1 MENIIASLIQK
12 FEEGKIS
19 RRELIR
25 SIAVTASAV
34 SSVPAYAAGE
44 PGIKAVGIKHI
55 SYRAADYA
63 KTRDFYSGL
72 LGMKVLA
79 DTATGASLPG
89 GGVGRCNLSVGGVDI
104 IVRTAGP
111 GMKPPL
117 VDHICYSIADYNK
130 NQVFALLKQRGLDPQ
145 PGKEDPTDITIK
157 DPDGFNVQLRD
168 SRNIASI
175 GDPKSSSRRQ

>member
-1 MENIIASLIQK
+1 MGLTGSK
-12 FEEGKIS
+12 DS
-19 RRELIR
+19 TRP
-25 SIAVTASAV
+25 STAC
-34 SSVPAYAAGE
+34 P
-44 PGIKAVGIKHI
+44 K
-55 SYRAADYA
+55 
-63 KTRDFYSGL
+63 
-72 LGMKVLA
+72 
-79 DTATGASLPG
+79 
-89 GGVGRCNLSVGGVDI
+89 C
-104 IVRTAGP
+104 GP